1 VIDAARVDA
10 AFASADVHPLL
21 CAVAHR
27 TGDVSLLRAEF
38 EPDQGQL
45 LVPGRGLGPDQ

>member
-1 VIDAARVDA
+1 MIDTARVDA

-27 TGDVSLLRAEF
+27 TGDVSLLRDEF
-38 EPDQGQL
+38 EPD
-45 LVPGRGLGPDQ
+45 